1 MSFVDLH
8 DRAMAL
14 VDKAREH
21 ERSGDSIGHLR
32 LLREAY
38 QLEEKAARFLEP
50 IPDSEPTRSVL
61 FRSASSLA
69 FQAEDYQEACNL
81 AFDGLTGHSP
91 REYASELLDIA
102 NDAKFRLTLIGQKL
116 RIVKSEITLIVRGPR
131 VAIGLAPAK
140 QTTLMLRRIEN
151 LLRSRVEDFLKRG
164 IGAGEFDWPPE
175 SPKLFEVFIRPL
187 ATEEFAVA
195 FRLGLSEQLHLF
207 GSVSLGD
214 RIVGEFMRDLAAS
227 VEEVIS
233 PANQDRFTRGVLKLE
248 PDGREVTSIEISSLV
263 SGELISVRIPPKK
276 HAEKER
282 LIPEVR
288 QKPSG

>member
-1 MSFVDLH
+1 MSFIDLH
-8 DRAMAL
+8 DQAMAL
-14 VDKAREH
+14 VDKAQEQ
-21 ERSGDSIGHLR
+21 ERSGDSMGQLR

-38 QLEEKAARFLEP
+38 RLEERAARLLEP

-81 AFDGLTGHSP
+81 AFDGLTGHSAK
-91 REYASELLDIA
+91 EYASELLDIA
-102 NDAKFRLTLIGQKL
+102 NDAKLRLTLIDQKL

-131 VAIGLAPAK
+131 VATGLAPAK

-151 LLRSRVEDFLKRG
+151 LLRGRAEDFLKRG
-164 IGAGEFDWPPE
+164 AGAGEFDWPPE
-175 SPKLFEVFIRPL
+175 SPKMFEVFMRPL

-207 GSVSLGD
+207 GSASLGD

-227 VEEVIS
+227 VAEET
-233 PANQDRFTRGVLKLE
+233 PRANQDRFTRG
-248 PDGREVTSIEISSLV
+248 
-263 SGELISVRIPPKK
+263 
-276 HAEKER
+276 A
-282 LIPEVR
+282 
-288 QKPSG
+288 